1 MNAYQVLQEHHRTLK
16 GLCRKVTTARV
27 GSTERARYLDEL
39 LLELDIHFRIEDD
52 IYYPALS
59 AASTLLAIAHAEH
72 RQVFDQLATFL
83 RTPPS
88 SPMYEAEW
96 RSFTTVLEAHAD
108 EEERDMIPVPPSVK
122 LSEEDLHVLGN
133 QMQARIEEL
142 RNSKIQRLH
151 VRARTA
157 VFKAMRR
164 PRLSRNRH
172 RSNALN

>member
-16 GLCRKVTTARV
+16 GLCQKVTAAPA
-27 GSTERARYLDEL
+27 GSTERGRYLDEL

-83 RTPPS
+83 RTAPS
-88 SPMYEAEW
+88 SSTYEAEW

-108 EEERDMIPVPPSVK
+108 EEERDMIPVPASVK
-122 LSEEDLHVLGN
+122 LSDEDLDVLGS
-133 QMQARIEEL
+133 QMQSRIEEL
-142 RNSKIQRLH
+142 RNSKVQRLH

-157 VFKAMRR
+157 VFRAMRL
-164 PRLSRNRH
+164 PRLSRNGH
-172 RSNALN
+172 RSHTLN

>member
-1 MNAYQVLQEHHRTLK
+1 MNAYQVLQEHHRVLK
-16 GLCRKVTTARV
+16 GVCKKITAALP
-27 GSTERARYLDEL
+27 GGTERPRYLDEL
-39 LLELDIHFRIEDD
+39 LIELDIHFRIEDD

-72 RQVFDQLATFL
+72 RQVLDQLATFL

-88 SPMYEAEW
+88 SPTYEEEW

-122 LSEEDLHVLGN
+122 LNDEDLETLGN
-133 QMQARIEEL
+133 QMQSRIEQL
-142 RNSKIQRLH
+142 RNSKIERVQ

-157 VFKAMRR
+157 LLRSIRR
-164 PRLSRNRH
+164 PYALS
-172 RSNALN
+172 APTAWWG